1 MPLQRFRSV
10 EEVPPPAAVD
20 PGDPVAMERIWGL
33 LRFATEGLPAA
44 FPPGVRRYA
53 SLEAAQAD
61 RRAAELARMRRLR
74 GAASP
79 SDGALE
85 PRG

>member
-20 PGDPVAMERIWGL
+20 PGDPVAMERIWVL

-53 SLEAAQAD
+53 SVEAAQAE
-61 RRAAELARMRRLR
+61 RRAAEIERMRRLR
-74 GAASP
+74 DPHG
-79 SDGALE
+79 
-85 PRG
+85 